1 MDRLK
6 LETVLER
13 AKTHG
18 FIGSDAI
25 NSVIDHAVFHLQAA
39 QPARNSNWCDLG
51 SGGGIPGLVVASERE
66 DLTLTLIDRSTA
78 RVTFLQA
85 AIEQLGISG
94 RVQALCGDITE
105 LAHQSLL
112 RHSYDGVFCR
122 SFASPAITAECA
134 AGLIK
139 IGGLLAVSEPPDPR
153 PDRWS
158 QEALAQLG
166 FTEQEIITGPPK
178 FLLLKLSRFPSIEVP
193 RKWKKL
199 VKNPLF

>member
-25 NSVIDHAVFHLQAA
+25 NSAIDHAVFHLQAA

-94 RVQALCGDITE
+94 RVQVLCGDITE
-105 LAHQSLL
+105 LAHHSLL

-139 IGGLLAVSEPPDPR
+139 IGGLLVVSEPPDPR

-178 FLLLKLSRFPSIEVP
+178 FLLLKLSQFPSIEVP

-199 VKNPLF
+199 VKSPLF

>member
-25 NSVIDHAVFHLQAA
+25 NSAIDHAVFHLQAA

-105 LAHQSLL
+105 LAHHSLL

-139 IGGLLAVSEPPDPR
+139 IGGLLVVSEPPDPR

-178 FLLLKLSRFPSIEVP
+178 FLLLKLSQFPSIEVP

-199 VKNPLF
+199 VKSPLF